1 MSKKIL
7 RIVSSLILF
16 ICTVFLAIYYS
27 HTGYS
32 NTEATI
38 LGKMIKDM
46 TRNYRMYQIV
56 ATTILYFVGYVV
68 VFPLCK
74 QMGRGYAYVLAM
86 PTGNALWGTISALLL
101 FLNIPYN
108 KYTMSTVVCICVGAM
123 VYLYREE
130 YRHLKWINILGVLS
144 VVVSISILAASGF
157 FAIFTSSDSYY
168 FVMQYGELI
177 AKAGRLSS
185 DIVGT
190 YMTWTGIMPALSS
203 AFATMWGFENIYAI
217 HYLLIYSMCG
227 FIVLTIYNQTTK
239 YYSRVI
245 AGCIAVITAITV
257 IIIPGISYLSFWIIG
272 NSYFMVYILLVVLL
286 PYIVQNENPGTEVF
300 FLISLYILWLTLCR
314 AETAVTMSFFVICI
328 SALGLT
334 KRQMAFIYL
343 PMCVFQTLFFFTIFY
358 QTQIGKKQAD
368 SKLLTTMTMIIIIL
382 ALLVVAGY
390 ILLYDLPPVRFVR
403 QHMDIFGIT
412 ILAVTGLGIGV
423 LEWEKFKNNI
433 EVVLSNIGDWYWNYV
448 PIAILCIEIIKTYLK
463 CRDRYFDIIV
473 WGFVLLNFVICMGRP
488 QYLRLGIG
496 DSYNR
501 ICMSILPVYLVS
513 SAYTFIEYFGAYRKR
528 VIDEKERNYEKSI
541 F

>member
-7 RIVSSLILF
+7 RIVSPLILF

-239 YYSRVI
+239 YYSRDI

>member
-7 RIVSSLILF
+7 RIVSPLILF

-86 PTGNALWGTISALLL
+86 PTGNAMWGTISALLL

-123 VYLYREE
+123 AYLYREE

-239 YYSRVI
+239 YYSRGI

-272 NSYFMVYILLVVLL
+272 NSYFMVYMLLVVFL

-390 ILLYDLPPVRFVR
+390 ILLYDFPPVRFVR

-412 ILAVTGLGIGV
+412 ILAVAGLGIGV

-448 PIAILCIEIIKTYLK
+448 PVAILCIEIIKTYLK
-463 CRDRYFDIIV
+463 YRDRYFDIIV